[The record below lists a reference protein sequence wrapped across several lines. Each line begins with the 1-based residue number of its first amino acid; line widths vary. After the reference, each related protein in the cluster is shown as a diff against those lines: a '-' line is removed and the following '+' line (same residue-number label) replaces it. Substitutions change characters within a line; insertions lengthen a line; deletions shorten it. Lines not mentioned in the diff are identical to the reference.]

1 MTVHIGNNVTLAIG
15 TAYGT
20 AKTVTACTAADPG
33 VITATSH
40 GISDGAYVYVNVTD
54 GMRKLHTQV
63 ARVDNGTTDTFELE
77 EVDTTAYGTWV
88 SGSVREVTTWSNL
101 CIATSYSIANAAPTE
116 IDETTLCDTITRIR
130 YGLPGQKSGTI
141 GIQHDSDSTALQYLE
156 AADTSDIIAVR
167 ATYPNGNIR
176 VFGAFTAYGGGFSG
190 GVSQLETGEIPI
202 TVPAIVVTYAA

>member
-1 MTVHIGNNVTLAIG
+1 MTVHIGNNVILAIG
-15 TAYGT
+15 TAYGS
-20 AKTVTACTAADPG
+20 AKAVTAVTKADPG
-33 VITATSH
+33 VVTSTSH
-40 GISDGAYVYVNVTD
+40 GVSDGAYGYIDVTD

-63 ARVDNGTTDTFELE
+63 ARVDNGDTNTFELE
-77 EVDTTAYGTWV
+77 GVDTTNYQTWV
-88 SGSVREVTTWSNL
+88 SGNFYEVTTWSTL

-130 YGLPGQKSGTI
+130 YGLPGQKSGSI

-156 AADTSDIIAVR
+156 AADTSQIIACR

-202 TVPAIVVTYAA
+202 TVPALVVTYAS